1 MSSYRLALSS
11 LHTDGTRLKLMKGFS
26 LQYVSR
32 SHAKSPKHGAMI
44 GTAKKIGGSQA
55 PSYT

>member
-1 MSSYRLALSS
+1 
-11 LHTDGTRLKLMKGFS
+11 MKGFS
-26 LQYVSR
+26 LQYVRR

-44 GTAKKIGGSQA
+44 GTAKMIGGSRA